1 MWLMEKQKLKWKWR
15 RQITVASPDFYTT
28 HSPSLDVEPLQM
40 LSRGHELK
48 GKPIYLSADIAGC
61 SVYSICASG
70 AWEWPPESNMRIYFF
85 SVGGLYDGCK
95 KITVLLSA
103 ISKSD
108 RHTWNFAISE
118 LDEIRNYERLDRIS
132 QYSVNSLNMAHIRGH

>member
-1 MWLMEKQKLKWKWR
+1 
-15 RQITVASPDFYTT
+15 
-28 HSPSLDVEPLQM
+28 
-40 LSRGHELK
+40 
-48 GKPIYLSADIAGC
+48 
-61 SVYSICASG
+61 
-70 AWEWPPESNMRIYFF
+70 MRIYFF

-95 KITVLLSA
+95 KITDLLSA
-103 ISKSD
+103 MSKSD